1 LHARPERTIINRSVF
16 IRSEAPRPPA
26 SHRQRPMSDRS
37 APRAHIER
45 LRRGLAGVEPAPREA
60 LANNVNAAAV
70 LVPIFERRGDL
81 HVVYIRRSDRVESHR
96 GQVAFPGGR
105 VDPGDLTLLD
115 AALREAREEV
125 GLDPRAVEVLGAFET
140 VSTMTTGIIVAPF
153 VGVIPSDAGLQPAPS
168 EVAEI
173 FDVPLSAL
181 RDPRY
186 RGDFEWR
193 RPGGTAARFPAILY
207 GGQTI
212 WGLTLRITERMLAI
226 LDS

>member
-1 LHARPERTIINRSVF
+1 
-16 IRSEAPRPPA
+16 
-26 SHRQRPMSDRS
+26 MSDS
-37 APRAHIER
+37 AGVRAQIER
-45 LRRGLAGVEPAPREA
+45 LRRGLVGVEGTRREA
-60 LANNVNAAAV
+60 LAGNRNAAAV

-81 HVVYIRRSDRVESHR
+81 HVVYIRRSDDVESHR

-105 VDPGDLTLLD
+105 VDPGDPTPLD

-125 GLDPRAVEVLGAFET
+125 GLDPRAVEVLGAFDT

-153 VGVIPSDAGLQPAPS
+153 VGVIPHDAPLEPAPS

-173 FDVPLSAL
+173 FDVPLAVL

-186 RGDFEWR
+186 RGDFEWQ
-193 RPGGTAARFPAILY
+193 RPGGTPARFPAILY

-212 WGLTLRITERMLAI
+212 WGLTLRITERMLA
-226 LDS
+226 LLE

>member
-1 LHARPERTIINRSVF
+1 
-16 IRSEAPRPPA
+16 
-26 SHRQRPMSDRS
+26 MSDRS
-37 APRAHIER
+37 PHRVHIER
-45 LRRGLAGVEPAPREA
+45 LRRGLAGVQPAPRET
-60 LANNVNAAAV
+60 LANNRNAAAV
-70 LVPIFERRGDL
+70 LVPLVERRNDL

-105 VDPGDLTLLD
+105 VVPGDPTLLD

-153 VGVIPSDAGLQPAPS
+153 AGVIPPDAELEPSPS
-168 EVAEI
+168 EVAEV

-186 RGDFEWR
+186 RGDFEWQ
-193 RPGGTAARFPAILY
+193 RPGGKAARFPAIVY

-212 WGLTLRITERMLAI
+212 WGLTLRITERMLEL
-226 LDS
+226 LD